1 MLSQLIQFITFQ
13 IIQVNQTT
21 PCFLNDTAGINMW
34 RNCGAGTD
42 YLKFATLGFD
52 WVTGGY
58 FSLILVAVLIL
69 ITYIKYHKAIYPLII
84 GIMYIPFSY
93 FVFPNVFLSYGIVL
107 VIVTAGATLYW
118 IYTHQ
123 TKEYSG

>member
-1 MLSQLIQFITFQ
+1 
-13 IIQVNQTT
+13 
-21 PCFLNDTAGINMW
+21 MW

-69 ITYIKYHKAIYPLII
+69 ITYIKYHKALYPILI
-84 GIMYIPFSY
+84 GIAYLPMSY
-93 FVFPNVFLSYGIVL
+93 FLVDPALWWYVL
-107 VIVTAGATLYW
+107 VLMGVAIACMIVTALLK
-118 IYTHQ
+118 Q
-123 TKEYSG
+123 TKEYD